1 MATSMQSRHLNKPPT
16 ARYEDE
22 DDCGSA
28 DRFYEPM
35 LRYLEA
41 NRRFGKPQSP
51 LKSRSIERTP
61 LSQTLSARNTSKS
74 TVSLGTQSVEHKR
87 YASVGERY
95 RERELNEYKQV
106 KRALPFP
113 VHTAPVRR
121 SQIIDQPVHLPT
133 IEEKILR
140 NQLER
145 QDKRRISNI
154 MGDIERSKLR
164 FSADKDVPLSK
175 GLRAAIRGKTASQI
189 TAALIADSEKNIK
202 NTRVEV
208 TQRSTRGQSEN
219 RIVKRTTHIEYMDDR
234 MLDQLDSSMSS
245 SLHGVKQQLSS
256 FNQRSEDLYHNSR
269 LRNVYFSE

>member
-1 MATSMQSRHLNKPPT
+1 MQRRHLNIPT
-16 ARYEDE
+16 TRYEDE
-22 DDCGSA
+22 DDNGSA

-35 LRYLEA
+35 IRYLEA

-51 LKSRSIERTP
+51 LKSRSLERTP
-61 LSQTLSARNTSKS
+61 LSQTLSARKS
-74 TVSLGTQSVEHKR
+74 PVSFGTQSVEHKR

-95 RERELNEYKQV
+95 RERELNEYKEV
-106 KRALPFP
+106 KRSLPFP

-121 SQIIDQPVHLPT
+121 TQIVDQPVHLPT

-145 QDKRRISNI
+145 QDKRRISKI

-164 FSADKDVPLSK
+164 FSVDKDVPLSK

-202 NTRVEV
+202 ESKIEV

-269 LRNVYFSE
+269 LRKVYFNE

>member
-1 MATSMQSRHLNKPPT
+1 MATSMQRRHLNIPT
-16 ARYEDE
+16 SRYEDE
-22 DDCGSA
+22 DNNGSD

-35 LRYLEA
+35 IRYLEA

-61 LSQTLSARNTSKS
+61 LSQTLSARNISKS
-74 TVSLGTQSVEHKR
+74 SVSFGTQSVEHKR

-95 RERELNEYKQV
+95 RERDLNEYKEV

-113 VHTAPVRR
+113 VDTAPVRR
-121 SQIIDQPVHLPT
+121 TQIVNQPVHLPT

-164 FSADKDVPLSK
+164 FSVDKDVPLSK

-202 NTRVEV
+202 ESKIEV
-208 TQRSTRGQSEN
+208 TQRSTRGHSEN

-269 LRNVYFSE
+269 LRKVYFSQ

>member
-1 MATSMQSRHLNKPPT
+1 MATSMQRRHLNIPT
-16 ARYEDE
+16 SRYEDE
-22 DDCGSA
+22 DGSA

-35 LRYLEA
+35 IRYLEA

-61 LSQTLSARNTSKS
+61 LSQTLSARNISKS
-74 TVSLGTQSVEHKR
+74 SVSFGTQSVEHKR

-95 RERELNEYKQV
+95 RERELNEYKEV

-113 VHTAPVRR
+113 VDTAPVRR
-121 SQIIDQPVHLPT
+121 TQIVNQPVHLPT

-164 FSADKDVPLSK
+164 FSVDKDVPLSK

-189 TAALIADSEKNIK
+189 TAALIADSEKNIQESK
-202 NTRVEV
+202 THVEV
-208 TQRSTRGQSEN
+208 SHRSTRGQSEN

-269 LRNVYFSE
+269 LRKVYFSD